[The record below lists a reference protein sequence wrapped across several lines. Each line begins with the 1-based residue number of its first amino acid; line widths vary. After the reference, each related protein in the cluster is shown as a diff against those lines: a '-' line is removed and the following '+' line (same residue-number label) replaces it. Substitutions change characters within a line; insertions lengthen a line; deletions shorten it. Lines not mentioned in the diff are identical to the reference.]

1 MNPRITWALAGLRED
16 LAMAT
21 SVEEIGPIYRAARE
35 RLTRLVG
42 AEEAEAILQRER
54 ERYPRCVTESKSTKG
69 ADGVRA
75 DKTKLK
81 RYISYKTG
89 EKPDLRD
96 LGKLVKLPADTIQAV
111 IHEEDVTQE
120 VLEKVAAALDT
131 TVDKIKKK
139 YAAESSRNDQL
150 KKGIFCSNKG

>member
-1 MNPRITWALAGLRED
+1 MNRRIASTMAGLRLD
-16 LAMAT
+16 LST
-21 SVEEIGPIYRAARE
+21 VRSVEEVGPCVRAAAD

-42 AEEAEAILQRER
+42 AEEAEAILQWEM

-69 ADGVRA
+69 AGGVRA

-81 RYISYKTG
+81 RYISYKTA

-111 IHEEDVTQE
+111 IHEEDVDLE

-131 TVDKIKKK
+131 TGDKIKKV
-139 YAAESSRNDQL
+139 
-150 KKGIFCSNKG
+150 GG